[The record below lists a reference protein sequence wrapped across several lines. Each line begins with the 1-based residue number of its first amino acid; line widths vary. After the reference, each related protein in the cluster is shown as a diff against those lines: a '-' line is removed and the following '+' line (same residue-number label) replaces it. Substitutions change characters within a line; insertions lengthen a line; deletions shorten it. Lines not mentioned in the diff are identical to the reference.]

1 MKYDYLIVGSG
12 LFAATF
18 AFEMTKHGKKCLVI
32 EKRNH
37 VGGNVYCEKINN
49 INVHKYGPHI
59 FHTSN
64 KEIWQYVNQFTEF
77 NNFVNQPLACYKNEI
92 YNLPFNMNLFVQL
105 WRDVKTPEDAM
116 NKITSQVKSANITE
130 PKNLEE
136 FAISQVGKDIYDK
149 FIKEY
154 TEKQWGRPCDKLPMF
169 IIKRIPVRYT
179 FNNNYFNDIYQGIP
193 VLGYNHI
200 IEKML
205 EKCDVILNVNYN
217 LEKDKY
223 KFMAKKVLYTG
234 MIDEYFNYEFGPL
247 DYRSLKFENEI
258 YSNIDNYQGNA
269 VVNYTD
275 KSVKYTRIVEHKFFE
290 NNTCKGT
297 IITKEYPFAYDK
309 STESYYPVN
318 DDKNNSL
325 YEKYRTLCSKEKDV
339 LFGGRLGDYKY
350 YNMDETI
357 EKALALSKVE
367 LNEK

>member
-77 NNFVNQPLACYKNEI
+77 NNFVNQPLACYKNKI

-116 NKITSQVKSANITE
+116 NKIAFQVKSANITD
-130 PKNLEE
+130 PKNLED
-136 FAISQVGKDIYDK
+136 FAISQVGKDIYNK

-154 TEKQWGRPCDKLPMF
+154 TEKQWGRPCNQLPMF
-169 IIKRIPVRYT
+169 IIKRLPVRYT

-193 VLGYNHI
+193 VLGYNCI

-217 LEKDKY
+217 LEKAKY
-223 KFMAKKVLYTG
+223 KSKAKKVLYTG
-234 MIDEYFNYEFGPL
+234 MIDEYFNYELGPL

-258 YSNIDNYQGNA
+258 YSDIDNYQGNA

-297 IITKEYPFAYDK
+297 IITKEYPLTYDK
-309 STESYYPVN
+309 STEAYYPIN
-318 DDKNNSL
+318 DEKNNNL
-325 YEKYRTLCSKEKDV
+325 YEKYRTLCSKETNV

-357 EKALALSKVE
+357 EKALVLSKVE